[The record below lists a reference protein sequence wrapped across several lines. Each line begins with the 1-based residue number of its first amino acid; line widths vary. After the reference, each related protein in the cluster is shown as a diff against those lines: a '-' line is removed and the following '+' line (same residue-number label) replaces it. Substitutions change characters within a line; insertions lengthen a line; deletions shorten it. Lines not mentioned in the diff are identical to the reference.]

1 MNARFIRNLALLL
14 LLWAVGAPGLQAQS
28 SDYRQGVLYLA
39 EGNFTDAPGEM
50 HFVASNGAV
59 TADVLAKVN
68 GASPLGTTAQYAV
81 QQGNHWY
88 VTSKDYRQ
96 VNSGSQLVKLN
107 AQTLVKEAA
116 LPKVFNHLPPQ
127 AWMAGEQVYH
137 FLPLDD
143 STGWLTTTYGIYEV
157 NLRSLSV
164 AVDASSCAIPLQID
178 GFPSP
183 ARVDKLIR
191 WGNYIVAA
199 VNVQAPDGQDWSS
212 SAEMGLYLIDRQQK
226 RVVKKILGR
235 YIMPVVTL
243 EGQLWCAKETAYLT
257 EIVHSGD
264 SLREGQH
271 VKVMHV
277 PTYVSWGWNEG
288 WLTASTWEDVLY
300 MVDFNSWSANTILRI
315 DLSAAQP
322 KANPIWTGNS
332 IYGNCRE
339 DPRTG
344 NIWFSTFS
352 GGYGVGEMAHEIAPG
367 QQGDLHSYPF
377 GVRYSFPSLPLFP
390 SRSAATRGTYRLAE
404 LQEKKQY
411 RVSITQ
417 PEHGKIV
424 IGKFR
429 DPKNYQDGDMVDE
442 GTWLRTKVK
451 GDTEEF
457 LAASFTAHMG
467 GEEIDLLSGSHGS
480 KSFQMTAD
488 VAFSAVMAKGYKV
501 TAEKVPGH
509 QGDLGFS
516 ILKANRRSYA
526 LPGERVCAIPVPK
539 PGYRTKSVTWNNHEI
554 GFNSPDD
561 HRYIFRMP
569 SEAVQLRAEF
579 EKVLAITYTAPEHGT
594 LTVSTPNSDL
604 KSGALVAEGTVL
616 TVKTEPQPGY
626 RLKALTANGE
636 DISTT
641 GQYTVKDKDVKIV
654 CEFEIDP
661 AQIFAVTFTAP
672 KPEEGSLTVS
682 TPNGDL
688 KSGDKV
694 TASTVLT
701 VKAQA
706 QPGYRLKALTA
717 NGEDIS
723 ATGQYT
729 VKDKDVKI
737 VCGFESLPRLI
748 LTQPEHG
755 TLTATCDGK
764 PLQTGDFLKVGQ
776 KILFTAKA
784 EEGYVVKGLVINE
797 QLYATPCAFTCTSH
811 NVVATALIAPRAN
824 KPTPVEPA
832 VLADLRVYPNPATA
846 TLTLEGLAE
855 ARALSL
861 VASTGQVVRH
871 CRLQGESILVLDVSV
886 LPSGLYLLV
895 VEAGDGIRTLRVVK
909 Q

>member
-68 GASPLGTTAQYAV
+68 S
-81 QQGNHWY
+81 
-88 VTSKDYRQ
+88 
-96 VNSGSQLVKLN
+96 
-107 AQTLVKEAA
+107 
-116 LPKVFNHLPPQ
+116 
-127 AWMAGEQVYH
+127 
-137 FLPLDD
+137 
-143 STGWLTTTYGIYEV
+143 
-157 NLRSLSV
+157 
-164 AVDASSCAIPLQID
+164 
-178 GFPSP
+178 
-183 ARVDKLIR
+183 
-191 WGNYIVAA
+191 
-199 VNVQAPDGQDWSS
+199 
-212 SAEMGLYLIDRQQK
+212 
-226 RVVKKILGR
+226 
-235 YIMPVVTL
+235 
-243 EGQLWCAKETAYLT
+243 
-257 EIVHSGD
+257 
-264 SLREGQH
+264 
-271 VKVMHV
+271 
-277 PTYVSWGWNEG
+277 
-288 WLTASTWEDVLY
+288 
-300 MVDFNSWSANTILRI
+300 
-315 DLSAAQP
+315 
-322 KANPIWTGNS
+322 
-332 IYGNCRE
+332 
-339 DPRTG
+339 
-344 NIWFSTFS
+344 
-352 GGYGVGEMAHEIAPG
+352 GYGVGEMAHEIAPG
-367 QQGDLHSYPF
+367 QQGDQHSYPF

-390 SRSAATRGTYRLAE
+390 SRSAATRGTYCLAE
-404 LQEKKQY
+404 LQEKKQH

-424 IGKFR
+424 IGKLR

-488 VAFSAVMAKGYKV
+488 VAFSAVMAKGYQV

-516 ILKANRRSYA
+516 ILKANRHSYA

-579 EKVLAITYTAPEHGT
+579 EKVLAVTYTAPEHGS

-616 TVKTEPQPGY
+616 TVKAQAQPGY
-626 RLKALTANGE
+626 RLKTLTANGE
-636 DISTT
+636 DIAAT

-654 CEFEIDP
+654 CEFEVDP

-672 KPEEGSLTVS
+672 KPEEGILTVS

-706 QPGYRLKALTA
+706 QPGYKLKALTA

-737 VCGFESLPRLI
+737 VCEFEVDPAQIFAVTFTAPKPEEGILTVSTPNGDLKSGDKVTASTVLTVKAQAQPGYKLKALTANGEDISATGQYTVKDKDVKIVCEFESLPRLI

-776 KILFTAKA
+776 NIAFTAKA
-784 EEGYVVKGLVINE
+784 EEGYVVRGLVINE

-824 KPTPVEPA
+824 KPTHVEPA
-832 VLADLRVYPNPATA
+832 VLADLRAYPNPATT
-846 TLTLEGLAE
+846 TLTVEGLAA